1 MILKMN
7 FRTIVAL
14 GIACSGQLLAQTST
28 SDCAGAIE
36 LCGGVYTES
45 TAPLG
50 TGSVYEFTGT
60 CNQNNETASLW
71 YTFTVQEAGDLSF
84 ILDPANDADDYD
96 WGLFNITNGG
106 CAGINAQDGSS
117 PEVNCNSY
125 GEIGTNG
132 PTGISSTNGG
142 TGTSNGPGNLNGPTF
157 NADLPVVVGQTYALV
172 VMNWSGSLDGYA
184 IDFTQS
190 TASLYDQVPPVP
202 VSVELDCTNQT
213 FRLEFSEQVV
223 TSTVQPTDFSILTPS
238 GGTVGVSVVNPD
250 QPSAFAQAGFTL
262 VLSAALL
269 EPGTHTLSVTA
280 VSGNVE
286 DPCGNIVVDTLFQF
300 EVVAPLSIDVTTTTA
315 CNGSNG
321 TLLATHSAGGAEPI
335 IFTLAGMPLPS
346 GSATGLDAG
355 PYTLQAEDANGCVI
369 TEVVN
374 VPDHVLDVQV
384 PQVQDSLSCAKPSIV
399 IEGVQVVPE
408 QVVQYAW
415 TAVTDA
421 GTDPAFST
429 SASPEVAQPGIYTV
443 LVTETQ
449 SGCTDETSVVIV
461 RTTAPV
467 VDLRGIQ
474 LPNVVTPNGDGK
486 NDLWRPYVTSDPTR
500 DITPLFD
507 TYALTIFDRW
517 GRVAYDTEGGGSR
530 TWSAGD
536 ADEGTYFYTVAYR
549 TECGTVV
556 DEERAGSITVLR

>member
-1 MILKMN
+1 MN
-7 FRTIVAL
+7 
-14 GIACSGQLLAQTST
+14 
-28 SDCAGAIE
+28 
-36 LCGGVYTES
+36 
-45 TAPLG
+45 
-50 TGSVYEFTGT
+50 
-60 CNQNNETASLW
+60 
-71 YTFTVQEAGDLSF
+71 
-84 ILDPANDADDYD
+84 
-96 WGLFNITNGG
+96 
-106 CAGINAQDGSS
+106 
-117 PEVNCNSY
+117 
-125 GEIGTNG
+125 
-132 PTGISSTNGG
+132 
-142 TGTSNGPGNLNGPTF
+142 
-157 NADLPVVVGQTYALV
+157 
-172 VMNWSGSLDGYA
+172 
-184 IDFTQS
+184 
-190 TASLYDQVPPVP
+190 DQVPPVP

-421 GTDPAFST
+421 GTDLRGALDQTNYCIWCHVQDKDSCSKGMKEKPGPNGAAPWKRSTFGVNLAGNAVKFTAEGSVQIDLRWTPGEDHTGSLDIAVRDTGVGIPEVLRIVHPLCRDRKAQRQRKCRCGDRPDDHDGPHTDQRSNAVAFTRNVLPCRTLNGWPVMYTRAAPACNGKKLFRVYDPPYAP
-429 SASPEVAQPGIYTV
+429 ASP
-443 LVTETQ
+443 TE
-449 SGCTDETSVVIV
+449 
-461 RTTAPV
+461 R
-467 VDLRGIQ
+467 
-474 LPNVVTPNGDGK
+474 
-486 NDLWRPYVTSDPTR
+486 
-500 DITPLFD
+500 
-507 TYALTIFDRW
+507 
-517 GRVAYDTEGGGSR
+517 SR
-530 TWSAGD
+530 S
-536 ADEGTYFYTVAYR
+536 
-549 TECGTVV
+549 
-556 DEERAGSITVLR
+556 